1 MPSAIC
7 PRNGANAIKY
17 VKSCSIKGK
26 VKNIFL
32 PPPEVRIGSAIPSP
46 LADEWFFGVVPRDCS
61 RPSHRFTV
69 LAATTPSDPETH
81 KRYGCS
87 VATMVLSETRGLVL
101 FRVIRGGIGLTQRLG
116 VVAPSAYRTSAYSP
130 STPNVARVS
139 SPTASN
145 SSPEDGKGLSS
156 EDVQATCGFSFSASK
171 VSPFFHSARA
181 MAAILRV
188 SVSRARLG
196 FMPLA
201 SNP

>member
-1 MPSAIC
+1 M
-7 PRNGANAIKY
+7 
-17 VKSCSIKGK
+17 SCSINGK

-32 PPPEVRIGSAIPSP
+32 PPPEVRIGSAISSP
-46 LADEWFFGVVPRDCS
+46 LADEWLFRVVPRDCS

-130 STPNVARVS
+130 STPNVARVD
-139 SPTASN
+139 SPTVANGGHGGVNDGPDIAS
-145 SSPEDGKGLSS
+145 EARRLG
-156 EDVQATCGFSFSASK
+156 ASGYLLK
-171 VSPFFHSARA
+171 TSARA
-181 MAAILRV
+181 RGIAGQLIYDAADIGAPTRRV
-188 SVSRARLG
+188 HQGPASR
-196 FMPLA
+196 PA
-201 SNP
+201 SQTSDHEAT